1 MQTLSE
7 RSNEKL
13 YRNGEFFNMLSAP
26 ALADF
31 EKLLVP
37 ISHPANH
44 ILFSETQSSTGIFVV
59 IEGEVKLSMNSSDGR
74 RLSLTIVK
82 AGEIR
87 SIQPGSRTFPVRH
100 SFIFLPVIPK
110 HTNR

>member
-59 IEGEVKLSMNSSDGR
+59 IEGEVKLSMNSSDGK
-74 RLSLTIVK
+74 RLTEEQELDLRERLLSAI
-82 AGEIR
+82 EEN
-87 SIQPGSRTFPVRH
+87 SR
-100 SFIFLPVIPK
+100 
-110 HTNR
+110 